1 MSSQA
6 GTVTITYEA
15 SPDRRT
21 VAINGAVGGILNGP
35 EVVVDLYVERGS
47 LPDVTQ
53 QLDAQGRPNY
63 ATETPINSFS
73 KTREIQTTL
82 ILNPEMAIGLGD
94 YLIKLGKQAQLQYG
108 TRNLQDLPPASRA
121 K

>member
-6 GTVTITYEA
+6 GTVTITYKS

-53 QLDAQGRPNY
+53 QLDVQGQPVY
-63 ATETPINSFS
+63 ASETPINSYS

-82 ILNPEMAIGLGD
+82 VLNPEMAIGLGQ
-94 YLIKLGKQAQLQYG
+94 YLIKLGEQAQSQYG
-108 TRNLQDLPPASRA
+108 QRIRNDSSQR
-121 K
+121 

>member
-1 MSSQA
+1 MSSHP
-6 GTVTITYEA
+6 GTVTISYEP

-21 VAINGAVGGILNGP
+21 VAINGAIGGVLNGP

-53 QLDAQGRPNY
+53 GMDAQGKPMY
-63 ATETPINSFS
+63 GTETPITSYS

-82 ILNPEMAIGLGD
+82 VMSPEMAIGLGR
-94 YLIKLGKQAQLQYG
+94 YLIGLGEQAQSQYG
-108 TRNLQDLPPASRA
+108 MRRQ
-121 K
+121 